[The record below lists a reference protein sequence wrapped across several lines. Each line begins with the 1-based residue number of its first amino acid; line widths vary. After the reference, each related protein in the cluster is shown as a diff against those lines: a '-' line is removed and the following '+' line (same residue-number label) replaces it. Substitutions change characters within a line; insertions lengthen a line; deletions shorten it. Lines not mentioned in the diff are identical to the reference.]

1 MGPAHE
7 DTHGKNSP
15 ERSVPHRRQRRPGHP
30 VGGLRVQEPGRGAEV

>member
-15 ERSVPHRRQRRPGHP
+15 ERSVPRRRQRRPGIP
-30 VGGLRVQEPGRGAEV
+30 SAAFAFGSEGAAWK

>member
-15 ERSVPHRRQRRPGHP
+15 ERSVPHRRQRRPGIP
-30 VGGLRVQEPGRGAEV
+30 SAAFAFSSEGAA